1 MTDLQTLVAKSPV
14 TAKPVTVTAS
24 RFALLSVFSGTLFIL
39 VLCSLHL
46 LEPEFDPTWRFI
58 SEYALGGFGWMM
70 QLAFGLL
77 AAVQICVAVAIYP
90 QIRTVTG
97 YIGLVILG
105 ISAIGVLIAAI
116 FITDPISISPDD
128 ATFSGKMHSIG
139 AMLDYTPVAALLLSI
154 SLTRDNTWRPVRNRL
169 FASAGVALAAMIV
182 FILQIPQDGQFGPEV
197 LAGLFGRV
205 LIIADLLW
213 LLIVGVH
220 AVKLHKQS
228 F

>member
-1 MTDLQTLVAKSPV
+1 MTDLQTLVAKPPV
-14 TAKPVTVTAS
+14 TVKPVTVTAS
-24 RFALLSVFSGTLFIL
+24 RFALVSVFSGTLFIL

-70 QLAFGLL
+70 RLAFGLL

-90 QIRTVTG
+90 QIRTVAG

-128 ATFSGKMHSIG
+128 ATFSGRMHSIG

-154 SLTRDNTWRPVRNRL
+154 SLTRDNTWRPIRNRL
-169 FASAGVALAAMIV
+169 FVSAGIALAAMVV

-220 AVKLHKQS
+220 AAKLHKQR